1 MQENLIVIV
10 CGVFGVLFQCLLK
23 LRGLLKDA
31 QVANVNFNALNDYW
45 KRDAVSIILA
55 FIPVAIWYFVFGE
68 VSAKYE
74 SLTNLKRVS
83 FVLIGGV
90 GSYALQLIFGTAKDK
105 IRSIIDKKTNELNVK
120 KGLPVDTKTN
130 ISNGNN

>member
-1 MQENLIVIV
+1 MQENIIVIA
-10 CGVFGVLFQCLLK
+10 CGIFGVLFQCLLK
-23 LRGLLKDA
+23 LRSLLKDA
-31 QVANVNFNALNDYW
+31 QVANVNFNAWKDYW

-55 FIPVAIWYFVFGE
+55 FIPVIIWYMVFAE

-74 SLTNLKRVS
+74 SLVALKRVS

-105 IRSIIDKKTNELNVK
+105 IRSVIDKKTNELNVE
-120 KGLPVDTKTN
+120 KGLPEEHKTN
-130 ISNGNN
+130 LPTGK